1 MKRIKLNNIERNNLS
16 KREMDNTKG
25 GGWTCSCSC
34 YYAGTEGGSSI
45 ESNGEVNLSVP
56 GGLDSEK
63 GKTQWTGMV
72 MTP

>member
-1 MKRIKLNNIERNNLS
+1 
-16 KREMDNTKG
+16 MDNTKG

-45 ESNGEVNLSVP
+45 ESNGEANLSVP